1 MFMIRFTIDPDAKI
15 DNPATAK
22 PTDASTPASLVEEK
36 QKAPAKSRKPAS
48 KRPADQDDEK
58 TLL

>member
-1 MFMIRFTIDPDAKI
+1 MTMIRFAIDPDAKI
-15 DNPATAK
+15 AKPADATA
-22 PTDASTPASLVEEK
+22 PTNATDEQPKTPAK
-36 QKAPAKSRKPAS
+36 PRKATT

>member
-1 MFMIRFTIDPDAKI
+1 MIRFAIDPDAKI
-15 DNPATAK
+15 AK
-22 PTDASTPASLVEEK
+22 PADAKTATPTAPAPANDE
-36 QKAPAKSRKPAS
+36 QPKAPAKARKTAA